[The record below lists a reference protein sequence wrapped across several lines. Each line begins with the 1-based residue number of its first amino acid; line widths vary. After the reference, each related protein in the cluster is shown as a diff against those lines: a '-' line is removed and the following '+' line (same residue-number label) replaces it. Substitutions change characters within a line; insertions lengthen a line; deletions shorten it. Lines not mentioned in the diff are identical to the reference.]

1 MGASLDDDFPQ
12 LLEQGQKEMNAF
24 NELSVVDCS
33 SHVEKKGKFTYLS
46 WPFAF
51 AELFKRYPKAQIDI
65 REWDGFPAVKG
76 PKGWMVCVS
85 VTIDGVT
92 RTQWHPV
99 LDNNNRPIAEPD
111 VFQLNTSIQRGT
123 VKAIALHGLGL
134 YIYAGEDLPEGA
146 AEDAETAKFAESK
159 AMEVR
164 ALMGKKDIAGAAKTL
179 NTLGTNGEYDPE
191 AKELVYGRLDSAIR
205 SGIKAY
211 DAITQAKTVEGL
223 TLAWKAA
230 PKHSHD
236 MLLPFATQRKAAL
249 TAAAELPEEYMNNV
263 RTEQAAA

>member
-1 MGASLDDDFPQ
+1 MKSLDDDFP
-12 LLEQGQKEMNAF
+12 LPKEQPMNAF

-33 SHVEKKGKFTYLS
+33 AHTEKKGKFTYLS

-51 AELFKRYPKAQIDI
+51 AELFKRYPKADIQI

-76 PKGWMVCVS
+76 PKGWMVCIS

-134 YIYAGEDLPEGA
+134 YIYAGEDLPEGIT
-146 AEDAETAKFAESK
+146 EDAETNNFAESK

-164 ALMGKKDIAGAAKTL
+164 TLMSKQDISGAAATL

-191 AKELVYGRLDSAIR
+191 AKELVYKHLDSTIR

-211 DAITQAKTVEGL
+211 DAITQARTLEGL
-223 TLAWKAA
+223 KLAWEAA
-230 PKHSHD
+230 PKHSKE
-236 MLLPFATQRKAAL
+236 MLEPFKDARKAQLTEPERKAA
-249 TAAAELPEEYMNNV
+249 
-263 RTEQAAA
+263 